1 MERESRVSE
10 WRVSR
15 ALEVLES
22 VVPLLPF
29 GRALSVFDVLCVR
42 ELLWLTA
49 VVVVETVA
57 LEGEVRRGDSLLAFS
72 RHFKSRAASDRS
84 FQS

>member
-29 GRALSVFDVLCVR
+29 GRALSVCDVLCAR
-42 ELLWLTA
+42 ELLWLTVV
-49 VVVVETVA
+49 VVVVETDA
-57 LEGEVRRGDSLLAFS
+57 LEGKERRGESLLAFS
-72 RHFKSRAASDRS
+72 RHLQCIADSDPS
-84 FQS
+84 VY

>member
-1 MERESRVSE
+1 MERASGVSE

-22 VVPLLPF
+22 VVPLPF

-42 ELLWLTA
+42 ELLWLI
-49 VVVVETVA
+49 VVAVETDA
-57 LEGEVRRGDSLLAFS
+57 LE
-72 RHFKSRAASDRS
+72 
-84 FQS
+84 

>member
-1 MERESRVSE
+1 MECEKRVSE

-15 ALEVLES
+15 AIEVLES
-22 VVPLLPF
+22 VVPLPF

-57 LEGEVRRGDSLLAFS
+57 LEGEVRRGESLLAFS